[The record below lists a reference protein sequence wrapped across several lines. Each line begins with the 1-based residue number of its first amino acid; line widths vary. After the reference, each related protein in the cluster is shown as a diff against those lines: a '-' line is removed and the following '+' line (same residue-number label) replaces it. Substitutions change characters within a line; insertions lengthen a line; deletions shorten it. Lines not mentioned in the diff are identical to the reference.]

1 MLALISGSA
10 LAFFVLNRLSLGL
23 EPANYYDRLAAIPR
37 LEVMA
42 ALAALAAFLALFG
55 SWRPSR
61 VGVVGAALPLF
72 LIGLAAQ
79 ILAPTAAY
87 VLTLPLVLVTLALL
101 ARHVAVRIGVAALV
115 AGYLLS
121 LGHQLMQG
129 VGPTMPFAAALP
141 LALAVLALLPLWPGV
156 AARNARALARALL
169 LGAMTMS
176 LWVLLDKPAPS
187 RAVYSDSKK

>member
-1 MLALISGSA
+1 MFI
-10 LAFFVLNRLSLGL
+10 
-23 EPANYYDRLAAIPR
+23 
-37 LEVMA
+37 
-42 ALAALAAFLALFG
+42 
-55 SWRPSR
+55 
-61 VGVVGAALPLF
+61 
-72 LIGLAAQ
+72 IGLAAQ

-87 VLTLPLVLVTLALL
+87 VLTLPLVLTALALL

-156 AARNARALARALL
+156 AARNARALALAFL

-176 LWVLLDKPAPS
+176 LWVLLDSPAPS